1 MTLKEKLMN
10 IQAELKAPK
19 NLKNTFGGYN
29 YRNAESI
36 LEALKPLLVKYKATV
51 TITDTIEVIGD
62 RIYVKATA
70 TFHETEES
78 PEKLQ
83 PYSYLAV
90 EAYAREADSKKGMDD
105 AQVTGATS
113 SYARKYALNGLFL
126 LDDTKDVDSEEY
138 QAQASRAT
146 AKEKPKPKQSKPA
159 EAKQEPAEVIP
170 LTEEELLFLS
180 SRYKGDNLTKLLDY
194 YKIEDIS
201 LIEPTEGRNLIAMI
215 KAKKGGNNGGSN

>member
-70 TFHETEES
+70 SIYTAEEGITEM
-78 PEKLQ
+78 PI
-83 PYSYLAV
+83 AV
-90 EAYAREADSKKGMDD
+90 SAYAREADSKKGMDD

-138 QAQASRAT
+138 QAQASRAA

-159 EAKQEPAEVIP
+159 EAKAEPAEVIP

-215 KAKKGGNNGGSN
+215 KAKKGGT